1 MRLLLSLAAVVV
13 LISGAVLSC
22 RGVASAGKTRT
33 CFEWAKNNPDA
44 AGVNLISMCQNEL
57 AVRTKEWKATSD
69 PIKKGH
75 LQIGMGEDYWAI
87 AYYCE
92 YYGFYG
98 HRKVDARCGTGTDR
112 ALALSSIAAAKLAY
126 NNAKRESNN
135 AREIVKIADDL
146 LASEF
151 DVASP
156 SHPAS
161 LPAPEKLCA
170 LLAKGISDR
179 NVAKWQRSNKGYFCG
194 SQDMIYINSSEIYMT
209 NYDATGPTK
218 KRVSRFYFKV
228 HISANI
234 LQKDQIAAPILPR
247 LSAIFLAACQH
258 DTPDDLAK
266 AVRDV
271 TTSSLSGCLG
281 VARTRFTPGRHD
293 LNSSNST
300 DSNGSEFEVQ
310 LDVP

>member
-1 MRLLLSLAAVVV
+1 MRLQLSLAAVV
-13 LISGAVLSC
+13 LISGMVLSW
-22 RGVASAGKTRT
+22 GVAGAGTTRT
-33 CFEWAKNNPDA
+33 CFEWEKNNPDA
-44 AGVNLISMCQNEL
+44 TGVNLISLCQNEL
-57 AVRTKEWKATSD
+57 AVRANEWRATSD

-87 AYYCE
+87 AYYCR
-92 YYGFYG
+92 YGILR
-98 HRKVDARCGTGTDR
+98 HRNVDARCAPGTDHD
-112 ALALSSIAAAKLAY
+112 LAVSSIVAAKLAY
-126 NNAKRESNN
+126 NNAKSDSNN

-146 LASEF
+146 LAGEF
-151 DVASP
+151 NVPSA
-156 SHPAS
+156 SHPAW

-170 LLAKGISDR
+170 LLAKGIRDR
-179 NVAKWQRSNKGYFCG
+179 NVAKWQRSDKGYFCG
-194 SQDMIYINSSEIYMT
+194 SQDMIYINSSEVYMT

-218 KRVSRFYFKV
+218 KRVSRFYLKV
-228 HISANI
+228 HVSANS
-234 LQKDQIAAPILPR
+234 LQKDQIAAPILSR
-247 LSAIFLAACQH
+247 LSAIFFAACHH

-281 VARTRFTPGRHD
+281 VAQTRFTPGRHD